1 MRASNRSGL
10 RARTLSKK
18 EFIMALVIQTN
29 VASLEAQRNLYK
41 SQNALQTTFNKL
53 SSGNRINTAKDD
65 AAGLAISES
74 LKSQVKSLSI
84 NERNAGDA
92 ISMAQTA
99 EGALGELSNIV
110 LRMRELAVQA
120 SNGALQSADRD
131 FVQTEFTN
139 LQAET
144 KRIMTSTKFNGKQL
158 ITSSTR
164 SEDYQIGIT
173 NSNDDRITI
182 SFGGIALQSLTT
194 DARVSSGPGNART
207 ALDTIDSALF
217 KVSQARARFGAMMNR
232 FETTISNI
240 QSVRLNLSAANS
252 RIRDVD
258 IADEAATQSKNQVLT
273 QAGTSV
279 LSQANQ
285 TPQAA
290 MSLLRG

>member
-1 MRASNRSGL
+1 
-10 RARTLSKK
+10 
-18 EFIMALVIQTN
+18 MALVIQTN

-41 SQNALQTTFNKL
+41 SQNALQSTFNKL
-53 SSGNRINTAKDD
+53 SSGLRINTAKDD

-74 LKSQVKSLSI
+74 LKAQVRTLTI

-99 EGALGELSNIV
+99 EGALGEISNIV
-110 LRMRELAVQA
+110 LRMRELATQGA
-120 SNGALQSADRD
+120 NGALQSSDRS
-131 FVQTEFTN
+131 FIQTEFVN
-139 LQAET
+139 LQEEI

-158 ITSSTR
+158 ITSSDRT
-164 SEDYQIGIT
+164 EQYQIGVANVT
-173 NSNDDRITI
+173 TDRIQI
-182 SFGGIALQSLTT
+182 SFGGIKLQSLTAG
-194 DARVSSGPGNART
+194 ARVDSGPGNARS

-217 KVSQARARFGAMMNR
+217 KVSQARSRFGAMMNR

-240 QSVRLNLSAANS
+240 QSVRLNLAAANS

-258 IADEAATQSKNQVLT
+258 VADEAATQSKNQVLT

>member
-1 MRASNRSGL
+1 
-10 RARTLSKK
+10 
-18 EFIMALVIQTN
+18 MALVIQTN

-41 SQNALQTTFNKL
+41 SQSALQTTFNKL
-53 SSGNRINTAKDD
+53 SSGYRINTAKDD

-74 LKSQVKSLSI
+74 LKSQVKTLTV

-92 ISMAQTA
+92 ISMSQTA
-99 EGALGELSNIV
+99 EGALGEISNIV
-110 LRMRELAVQA
+110 LRMRELSAQA
-120 SNGALQSADRD
+120 SNGSLQSADRN
-131 FVQTEFTN
+131 FIQTEFSN

-158 ITSSTR
+158 ITSAYR
-164 SEDYQIGIT
+164 SEAFQVGINNT
-173 NSNDDRITI
+173 NDDRIAI
-182 SFGGIALQSLTT
+182 SFGGLNLATLTGSAT
-194 DARVSSGPGNART
+194 VSGSAGHART
-207 ALDTIDSALF
+207 ALDTIDTALF
-217 KVSQARARFGAMMNR
+217 RVSQARARFGAMMNR

-240 QSVRLNLSAANS
+240 QSVRLNLSSANS

-258 IADEAATQSKNQVLT
+258 VADEAATQSKNQVLT

>member
-1 MRASNRSGL
+1 
-10 RARTLSKK
+10 
-18 EFIMALVIQTN
+18 MALVIQTN
-29 VASLEAQRNLYK
+29 VSSLEAQRNLFK
-41 SQNALQTTFNKL
+41 SQSALQSSFNKL
-53 SSGNRINTAKDD
+53 SSGFRINTAKDD

-74 LKSQVKSLSI
+74 LKLQVKTLTV

-99 EGALGELSNIV
+99 EGALGELSNII
-110 LRMRELAVQA
+110 LRMRELATQGA
-120 SNGALQSADRD
+120 NGSLQSSDRD
-131 FVQTEFTN
+131 FIQTEFNN

-158 ITSSTR
+158 ITSSSRT
-164 SEDYQIGIT
+164 EDYQIGINNT
-173 NSNDDRITI
+173 ADDRITI
-182 SFGGIALQSLTT
+182 TFGGVKLQSLTAV
-194 DARVSSGPGNART
+194 ARVSSGPGNARS

-232 FETTISNI
+232 FETTTSNI
-240 QSVRLNLSAANS
+240 QSVRLNLASANS

-258 IADEAATQSKNQVLT
+258 VAEEAATQSKNQVLS

-290 MSLLRG
+290 MSLLKG

>member
-1 MRASNRSGL
+1 
-10 RARTLSKK
+10 
-18 EFIMALVIQTN
+18 MALVIQTN

-41 SQNALQTTFNKL
+41 SQNSLQATFNKL

-74 LKSQVKSLSI
+74 LKSQVKTLTI

-110 LRMRELAVQA
+110 LRMRELATQGA
-120 SNGALQSADRD
+120 NGALQSSDRD
-131 FVQTEFTN
+131 FIQTEFSN
-139 LQAET
+139 LQSEMR
-144 KRIMTSTKFNGKQL
+144 RIMTSTKFNGKQL
-158 ITSSTR
+158 ITSAAA
-164 SEDYQIGIT
+164 SESFQIGVQNLT
-173 NSNDDRITI
+173 TDRIAI

-194 DARVSSGPGNART
+194 NASVTGSAANARS

-240 QSVRLNLSAANS
+240 QSVRLNLAAANS

-258 IADEAATQSKNQVLT
+258 VADEAATQSKNQVLT

-285 TPQAA
+285 TPQSAL
-290 MSLLRG
+290 SLLKG

>member
-1 MRASNRSGL
+1 
-10 RARTLSKK
+10 
-18 EFIMALVIQTN
+18 MALVIQTN
-29 VASLEAQRNLYK
+29 VSSLEAQRNLFK
-41 SQNALQTTFNKL
+41 SQNALQSSFNKL
-53 SSGNRINTAKDD
+53 SSGFRINTAKDD

-74 LKSQVKSLSI
+74 LKLQVKTLTI

-110 LRMRELAVQA
+110 LRMRELATQGA
-120 SNGALQSADRD
+120 NGSLQSSDRD
-131 FVQTEFTN
+131 FIQTEFSN

-158 ITSSTR
+158 ITSSSRT
-164 SEDYQIGIT
+164 EDYQIGINNT
-173 NSNDDRITI
+173 SDDRITI
-182 SFGGIALQSLTT
+182 TFGGIKLQSLTGV
-194 DARVSSGPGNART
+194 ARVSSGPGNART
-207 ALDTIDSALF
+207 ALDTIDAALF

-232 FETTISNI
+232 FETTTSNL
-240 QSVRLNLSAANS
+240 QSVRLNLASANS

-258 IADEAATQSKNQVLT
+258 VAEEAATQSKNQVLS

>member
-1 MRASNRSGL
+1 
-10 RARTLSKK
+10 
-18 EFIMALVIQTN
+18 MALVIQTN

-53 SSGNRINTAKDD
+53 SSGLRINTAKDD

-74 LKSQVKSLSI
+74 LKAQVKSLTV

-99 EGALGELSNIV
+99 EGALGEISNIS
-110 LRMRELAVQA
+110 LRMRELAAQA
-120 SNGALQSADRD
+120 ANGSLQSSDRS
-131 FVQTEFTN
+131 FIQTEFTN

-158 ITSSTR
+158 ITSSYR
-164 SEDYQIGIT
+164 SEQFQVGINNT
-173 NSNDDRITI
+173 SDDRIAI
-182 SFGGIALQSLTT
+182 SFGGIDLKTAMGTSTS
-194 DARVSSGPGNART
+194 VSGSAGNARAALDNLDT
-207 ALDTIDSALF
+207 ALSR
-217 KVSQARARFGAMMNR
+217 VSQARSRFGAMMNR

-258 IADEAATQSKNQVLT
+258 VADEAATQSKNQVLT

-279 LSQANQ
+279 LAQANQ
-285 TPQAA
+285 TPQGAL
-290 MSLLRG
+290 SLLR

>member
-1 MRASNRSGL
+1 
-10 RARTLSKK
+10 
-18 EFIMALVIQTN
+18 MALVIQTN

-41 SQNALQTTFNKL
+41 SQNSLQATFNKL

-74 LKSQVKSLSI
+74 LKSQVKTLTI

-110 LRMRELAVQA
+110 LRMRELATQGA
-120 SNGALQSADRD
+120 NGALQSSDRD
-131 FVQTEFTN
+131 FIQTEFSN
-139 LQAET
+139 LQSEMR
-144 KRIMTSTKFNGKQL
+144 RIMTSTKFNGKAL
-158 ITSSTR
+158 ITSASA
-164 SEDYQIGIT
+164 SESFQIGIQNVT
-173 NSNDDRITI
+173 SDRIAI
-182 SFGGIALQSLTT
+182 SFGGLALQSLTN
-194 DARVSSGPGNART
+194 DARVSSGPGNARS

-240 QSVRLNLSAANS
+240 QSVRLNLSSANS

-258 IADEAATQSKNQVLT
+258 IAEEAATQSKNQVLT

-285 TPQAA
+285 TPQGAL
-290 MSLLRG
+290 SLLR

>member
-1 MRASNRSGL
+1 
-10 RARTLSKK
+10 
-18 EFIMALVIQTN
+18 
-29 VASLEAQRNLYK
+29 
-41 SQNALQTTFNKL
+41 
-53 SSGNRINTAKDD
+53 
-65 AAGLAISES
+65 
-74 LKSQVKSLSI
+74 
-84 NERNAGDA
+84 
-92 ISMAQTA
+92 
-99 EGALGELSNIV
+99 
-110 LRMRELAVQA
+110 MRELATQGA
-120 SNGALQSADRD
+120 NGALQSSDRD
-131 FVQTEFTN
+131 FIQTEFTN
-139 LQAET
+139 LQSEM

-158 ITSSTR
+158 ITSAGT
-164 SEDYQIGIT
+164 SESFQIGIQ
-173 NSNDDRITI
+173 NSTSDRIAI
-182 SFGGIALQSLTT
+182 SFGVIALQSLTT
-194 DARVSSGPGNART
+194 DARVSSGAGNART

-258 IADEAATQSKNQVLT
+258 IADEAATQSKNQVLS

>member
-1 MRASNRSGL
+1 
-10 RARTLSKK
+10 
-18 EFIMALVIQTN
+18 MALVIQTN

-41 SQNALQTTFNKL
+41 SQNSLQATFNKL

-74 LKSQVKSLSI
+74 LKSQVKTLTI

-110 LRMRELAVQA
+110 LRMRELATQGA
-120 SNGALQSADRD
+120 NGALQSSDRD
-131 FVQTEFTN
+131 FIQTEFSN
-139 LQAET
+139 LQSEMR
-144 KRIMTSTKFNGKQL
+144 RIMTSTKFNGKAL
-158 ITSSTR
+158 ITSASA
-164 SEDYQIGIT
+164 SESFQIGIQNVT
-173 NSNDDRITI
+173 SDRIAI
-182 SFGGIALQSLTT
+182 SFGGLALQSLTN
-194 DARVSSGPGNART
+194 DARVSSGPGNARS

-240 QSVRLNLSAANS
+240 QSVRLNLAAANS

-258 IADEAATQSKNQVLT
+258 VADEAATQSKNQVLT

-285 TPQAA
+285 TPQQAL
-290 MSLLRG
+290 SLLKG

>member
-1 MRASNRSGL
+1 MS
-10 RARTLSKK
+10 
-18 EFIMALVIQTN
+18 LVIQTN

-41 SQNALQTTFNKL
+41 SQSALQSTFNKL
-53 SSGNRINTAKDD
+53 SSGYRINTAKDD

-74 LKSQVKSLSI
+74 LKSQVKTLTV

-110 LRMRELAVQA
+110 LRMRELATQGA
-120 SNGALQSADRD
+120 NGALQSTDRD
-131 FVQTEFTN
+131 FIQTEFTN
-139 LQAET
+139 LQSEM

-158 ITSSTR
+158 ITSASTA
-164 SEDYQIGIT
+164 EQFQIGIT
-173 NSNDDRITI
+173 NSSADRIAI
-182 SFGGIALQSLTT
+182 SFGGLNLATLTGSAT
-194 DARVSSGPGNART
+194 VSGSAGHART
-207 ALDTIDSALF
+207 ALDTIDTALF
-217 KVSQARARFGAMMNR
+217 RVSQARARFGAMMNR

-240 QSVRLNLSAANS
+240 QSVRLNLSSANS

-258 IADEAATQSKNQVLT
+258 VAEEAATQSRNQVLT

>member
-1 MRASNRSGL
+1 
-10 RARTLSKK
+10 
-18 EFIMALVIQTN
+18 MALVIQTN

-41 SQNALQTTFNKL
+41 SQSSLQATFNKL

-74 LKSQVKSLSI
+74 LKSQVKTLTI

-110 LRMRELAVQA
+110 LRMRELATQGA
-120 SNGALQSADRD
+120 NGALQSSDRD
-131 FVQTEFTN
+131 FIQTEFSN
-139 LQAET
+139 LQSEM

-158 ITSSTR
+158 ITSSAR
-164 SEDYQIGIT
+164 SESFQIGIQ
-173 NSNDDRITI
+173 NSTSDRIAI
-182 SFGGIALQSLTT
+182 SFGGLALQSLTT
-194 DARVSSGPGNART
+194 DARVSSGPGNARS